1 MRHTFIVRLCVVL
14 VCILS
19 THSYADHSEKNLFG
33 GHVVLDDQVENLHL
47 DEQDNETATLI
58 RIDRLQSL
66 RIALKSSRKNQE
78 YYFLRRINGFANEVK
93 SFDDESLN
101 LLRSISDAAYNKN
114 MRQLFVA
121 TQGLLIDYHLSK
133 YNLEKAKEKR
143 AFLLEQ
149 EFLPSSNDSLNIEL
163 ELDIITIW
171 NREFTNIKS
180 IELGE
185 RLKSERL
192 SIWQK
197 IRLYTLLG
205 QAYADAGN
213 LSTSL
218 DYYLLAL
225 DATRTELDKREKK
238 NEILILNAIGVIFE
252 QLGDYNQA
260 EVYSKE
266 ALKLAYDS
274 DLDELQM
281 VVLSNLGVLYKN
293 QEFYEEALV
302 SYKSALVLAME
313 KQDNY
318 TIAQNKFNIGNIFA
332 ERLQYDSAMVYYK
345 AVENEVINW
354 DSRQEYSLALI
365 MQASVNIVREEYD
378 EAQNQLTIALGIQE
392 QINNPYTKLETYH
405 LLSVLYEKKQNFKEV
420 LNFNNLEKSLKDSL
434 NSEQQALEIQK
445 KITVY
450 EQTQTELQKTLAKEK
465 ERVLYTRNLGISVVL
480 IVVVLFSVIV
490 FALERKQKRVEKD
503 LFSTNLKLTQLSG
516 DELKRSISEIY
527 FSKPSQ
533 SIIKENKQL
542 WELFNDIMEK
552 MITEKLYRNPEFSLG
567 ELTKKVKSNTK
578 YVSSAIKLFSGLN
591 FNYFVNTFRVQE
603 ATEWLLRDNFVMT
616 MEELMQQCGFQNRG
630 TFYRAFNAKV
640 GMTPKEFRKRVV
652 SEKDIM

>member
-19 THSYADHSEKNLFG
+19 THSYAHHSEKNLFG

-78 YYFLRRINGFANEVK
+78 YYFLRRINGFANEVE

-114 MRQLFVA
+114 MRELFVA

-133 YNLEKAKEKR
+133 YNLVKAKEKR

-197 IRLYTLLG
+197 IKLYTLLG

-293 QEFYEEALV
+293 QELYEEALV
-302 SYKSALVLAME
+302 SYKSALVLAMD

-318 TIAQNKFNIGNIFA
+318 TMAQNKFNIGNIFA

-392 QINNPYTKLETYH
+392 EINNPYIKLETYH
-405 LLSVLYEKKQNFKEV
+405 LLSVLYEKKQNFKEA

-434 NSEQQALEIQK
+434 NSEQQAIEIQK

-465 ERVLYTRNLGISVVL
+465 ERVIYTRNLGISVVL

-490 FALERKQKRVEKD
+490 FALERKQKRVEKE

-516 DELKRSISEIY
+516 DELKRSVSEIY
-527 FSKPSQ
+527 FGKPSQ

-542 WELFNDIMEK
+542 WELFNYIMEK
-552 MITEKLYRNPEFSLG
+552 MITEKWYRNPEFSLG

>member
-1 MRHTFIVRLCVVL
+1 MSHTFIIRLCVVVL
-14 VCILS
+14 CILS
-19 THSYADHSEKNLFG
+19 TGSYAHYPEKYLLG
-33 GHVVLDDQVENLHL
+33 RHAVLDDQVENLQL
-47 DEQDNETATLI
+47 SERDNETATLI

-66 RIALKSSRKNQE
+66 RIALKSSRKDQE
-78 YYFLRRINGFANEVK
+78 YYFLRRINGFANEVE
-93 SFDDESLN
+93 SFDDEALN

-114 MRQLFVA
+114 MSELFVA
-121 TQGLLIDYHLSK
+121 TKGLLIDYHLSK
-133 YNLEKAKEKR
+133 YNLEKAKENR
-143 AFLLEQ
+143 SFLLEE

-171 NREFTNIKS
+171 NREFTNQKS

-185 RLKSERL
+185 KLKSERL

-197 IRLYTLLG
+197 IKLYTLLG

-213 LSTSL
+213 LSISL

-238 NEILILNAIGVIFE
+238 NEILILDSIGVIFE

-260 EVYSKE
+260 EVYYEE
-266 ALKLAYDS
+266 ALNLAHTS

-293 QEFYEEALV
+293 QQFYEEALV
-302 SYKSALVLAME
+302 SYKSALVLAIE
-313 KQDNY
+313 RQDDY
-318 TIAQNKFNIGNIFA
+318 IVAQNKFNIGNIFT

-345 AVENEVINW
+345 AVEEQVKNW

-365 MQASVNIVREEYD
+365 MQASINIERGEYN
-378 EAQNQLTIALGIQE
+378 EAENQLTIALGIQE
-392 QINNPYTKLETYH
+392 QINNPYIKLETYH
-405 LLSVLYEKKQNFKEV
+405 LLSVLYEKKENFKEA
-420 LNFNNLEKSLKDSL
+420 LNFHNLKESLKDSL

-450 EQTQTELQKTLAKEK
+450 EQTQMELQKTLAKEK
-465 ERVLYTRNLGISVVL
+465 ERVIYTRNLGISVVL
-480 IVVVLFSVIV
+480 IVVVLFLVIV
-490 FALERKQKRVEKD
+490 FALERKQKKVENE
-503 LFSTNLKLTQLSG
+503 LFSTTLKLTQLSG
-516 DELKRSISEIY
+516 DELKRSVSEIY
-527 FSKPSQ
+527 FGKPSQ
-533 SIIKENKQL
+533 AIVKQNKQL

-552 MITEKLYRNPEFSLG
+552 MITEKWYRNPEFSLN
-567 ELTKKVKSNTK
+567 ELTKKVRSNTK

-603 ATEWLLRDNFVMT
+603 ATERMLQDNFTIT
-616 MEELMQQCGFQNRG
+616 MEELMHQCGFQNRG

-652 SEKDIM
+652 SERDIM

>member
-114 MRQLFVA
+114 MRELFVA

-197 IRLYTLLG
+197 IKLYTLLG

-238 NEILILNAIGVIFE
+238 NEILILNAIGIIFE

-293 QEFYEEALV
+293 QELYEEALV

-318 TIAQNKFNIGNIFA
+318 TMAQNKFNIGNIFA

-405 LLSVLYEKKQNFKEV
+405 LLSVLYEKKQNFKEA

-450 EQTQTELQKTLAKEK
+450 EQTQIELQKTLAKEK
-465 ERVLYTRNLGISVVL
+465 ERVIYTRNLGISVVL

-490 FALERKQKRVEKD
+490 FALERKQKRVEKE

-516 DELKRSISEIY
+516 DELKRSVSEIY
-527 FSKPSQ
+527 FVKPSQ

-542 WELFNDIMEK
+542 WELFNYIMEK
-552 MITEKLYRNPEFSLG
+552 MITEKWYRNPEFSLG

>member
-1 MRHTFIVRLCVVL
+1 MSHTFIVRLCVVVL
-14 VCILS
+14 CILS
-19 THSYADHSEKNLFG
+19 TGSYAHYPEKNLFDE
-33 GHVVLDDQVENLHL
+33 HSVLDDQVENLQL
-47 DEQDNETATLI
+47 SERDNETATLI

-66 RIALKSSRKNQE
+66 RIALKSSRKDQE
-78 YYFLRRINGFANEVK
+78 YYFLRRINGFANEVE
-93 SFDDESLN
+93 SFDDEALN

-114 MRQLFVA
+114 MSELFVA
-121 TQGLLIDYHLSK
+121 TKGLLIDYHLSK
-133 YNLEKAKEKR
+133 YNLEKAKENR
-143 AFLLEQ
+143 SFLLEE

-171 NREFTNIKS
+171 NREFTNQKS

-185 RLKSERL
+185 KLKSERL

-197 IRLYTLLG
+197 IKLYTLLG

-213 LSTSL
+213 LSISL

-238 NEILILNAIGVIFE
+238 NEILILDSIGVIFE

-260 EVYSKE
+260 EVYYEE
-266 ALKLAYDS
+266 ALNLAHTS

-293 QEFYEEALV
+293 QQFYEEALV
-302 SYKSALVLAME
+302 SYKSALVLAIE
-313 KQDNY
+313 RQDDY
-318 TIAQNKFNIGNIFA
+318 IVAQNKVNIGNIFT

-345 AVENEVINW
+345 AVEEQVKNW

-365 MQASVNIVREEYD
+365 MQASINIERGEYN
-378 EAQNQLTIALGIQE
+378 EAENQLTIALGIQE
-392 QINNPYTKLETYH
+392 QINNPYIKLETYH
-405 LLSVLYEKKQNFKEV
+405 LLSVLYEKKENFKEA
-420 LNFNNLEKSLKDSL
+420 LNFHNLKESLKDSL

-450 EQTQTELQKTLAKEK
+450 EQTQMELQKTLAKEK
-465 ERVLYTRNLGISVVL
+465 ERVIYTRNLGISVVL
-480 IVVVLFSVIV
+480 IVVVLFLVIV
-490 FALERKQKRVEKD
+490 FALERKQKKVENE
-503 LFSTNLKLTQLSG
+503 LFSTTLKLTQLSG
-516 DELKRSISEIY
+516 DELKRSVSEIY
-527 FSKPSQ
+527 FGKPSQ
-533 SIIKENKQL
+533 VIVKQNKQL

-552 MITEKLYRNPEFSLG
+552 MITEKWYRNPEFSLN
-567 ELTKKVKSNTK
+567 ELTKEVRSNTK

-603 ATEWLLRDNFVMT
+603 ATERMLQDNFTIT
-616 MEELMQQCGFQNRG
+616 MEELMHQCGFQNRG

-652 SEKDIM
+652 SERDIM

>member
-1 MRHTFIVRLCVVL
+1 M
-14 VCILS
+14 
-19 THSYADHSEKNLFG
+19 
-33 GHVVLDDQVENLHL
+33 
-47 DEQDNETATLI
+47 
-58 RIDRLQSL
+58 
-66 RIALKSSRKNQE
+66 
-78 YYFLRRINGFANEVK
+78 
-93 SFDDESLN
+93 
-101 LLRSISDAAYNKN
+101 
-114 MRQLFVA
+114 M
-121 TQGLLIDYHLSK
+121 
-133 YNLEKAKEKR
+133 
-143 AFLLEQ
+143 
-149 EFLPSSNDSLNIEL
+149 
-163 ELDIITIW
+163 
-171 NREFTNIKS
+171 
-180 IELGE
+180 
-185 RLKSERL
+185 
-192 SIWQK
+192 
-197 IRLYTLLG
+197 
-205 QAYADAGN
+205 
-213 LSTSL
+213 
-218 DYYLLAL
+218 
-225 DATRTELDKREKK
+225 
-238 NEILILNAIGVIFE
+238 
-252 QLGDYNQA
+252 
-260 EVYSKE
+260 
-266 ALKLAYDS
+266 
-274 DLDELQM
+274 
-281 VVLSNLGVLYKN
+281 VLSNLGVLYKN
-293 QEFYEEALV
+293 QELYEEALV

-318 TIAQNKFNIGNIFA
+318 TMAQNKFNIGNIFA

-392 QINNPYTKLETYH
+392 QINNPYIKLETYH
-405 LLSVLYEKKQNFKEV
+405 LLSVLYEKKQNFKEA

-450 EQTQTELQKTLAKEK
+450 EQTQIELQKTLAKEK
-465 ERVLYTRNLGISVVL
+465 ERVIYTRNLGISVVL

-490 FALERKQKRVEKD
+490 FVLERKQKRVEKE

-516 DELKRSISEIY
+516 DELKRSVSEIY
-527 FSKPSQ
+527 FGKPSQ

>member
-1 MRHTFIVRLCVVL
+1 MSHTFIVRLCVVVL
-14 VCILS
+14 CILS
-19 THSYADHSEKNLFG
+19 TGSYAHYPEKNLFDE
-33 GHVVLDDQVENLHL
+33 HSVLDDQVENLQL
-47 DEQDNETATLI
+47 NERDNETATLI
-58 RIDRLQSL
+58 RIDRLQRL
-66 RIALKSSRKNQE
+66 RIALQSSSKDQE
-78 YYFLRRINGFANEVK
+78 YYFLRRINGFANEVE
-93 SFDDESLN
+93 SFDDEALN

-114 MRQLFVA
+114 MSELFVA
-121 TQGLLIDYHLSK
+121 TKGLLIDYHLSK

-143 AFLLEQ
+143 AFLLEE

-171 NREFTNIKS
+171 NREFTNQKS

-185 RLKSERL
+185 KLKSERL

-197 IRLYTLLG
+197 IKLYTLLG

-213 LSTSL
+213 LSMSL

-260 EVYSKE
+260 EVYYEE
-266 ALKLAYDS
+266 ALNLAHTS

-293 QEFYEEALV
+293 QQFYEEALV
-302 SYKSALVLAME
+302 SYKSALVLAIE
-313 KQDNY
+313 RQDDY
-318 TIAQNKFNIGNIFA
+318 IVAQNKFNIGNIFT

-345 AVENEVINW
+345 AVEEQVKNW

-365 MQASVNIVREEYD
+365 MQASINIERGEYN
-378 EAQNQLTIALGIQE
+378 EAENQLTIALGIQE
-392 QINNPYTKLETYH
+392 QINNPYIKLETYH
-405 LLSVLYEKKQNFKEV
+405 LLSVLYEKKENFKEA
-420 LNFNNLEKSLKDSL
+420 LNFHNLEESLKDSL

-450 EQTQTELQKTLAKEK
+450 EQTQMELQKTLAKEK
-465 ERVLYTRNLGISVVL
+465 ERVIYTRNLGISVVL
-480 IVVVLFSVIV
+480 IVVVLFLVIV
-490 FALERKQKRVEKD
+490 FALERKQKKVENE
-503 LFSTNLKLTQLSG
+503 LVSTTLKLTQLSG
-516 DELKRSISEIY
+516 DELKRSVSEIY

-533 SIIKENKQL
+533 AIVKQNKQL
-542 WELFNDIMEK
+542 WELFNDIMDK
-552 MITEKLYRNPEFSLG
+552 MITEKWYRNPEFSLS
-567 ELTKKVKSNTK
+567 ELTKKIRSNTK

-603 ATEWLLRDNFVMT
+603 ATERLLRDNFTMT
-616 MEELMQQCGFQNRG
+616 MEELMHQCGFQNRG

-652 SEKDIM
+652 SERDIM

>member
-1 MRHTFIVRLCVVL
+1 MSHTFIVRLCVVVL
-14 VCILS
+14 CILS
-19 THSYADHSEKNLFG
+19 TGSYAHYPEKNLFDE
-33 GHVVLDDQVENLHL
+33 HSVLDDQVENLQL
-47 DEQDNETATLI
+47 NERDNETATLI
-58 RIDRLQSL
+58 RIDRLQRL
-66 RIALKSSRKNQE
+66 RIALQSSSKDQE
-78 YYFLRRINGFANEVK
+78 YYFLRRINGFANEVE
-93 SFDDESLN
+93 SFDDEALN

-114 MRQLFVA
+114 MSELFVA
-121 TQGLLIDYHLSK
+121 TKGLLIDYHLSK

-143 AFLLEQ
+143 AFLLEE

-171 NREFTNIKS
+171 NREFTNQKS

-185 RLKSERL
+185 KLKSERL

-197 IRLYTLLG
+197 IKLYTLLG

-213 LSTSL
+213 LSMSL

-260 EVYSKE
+260 EVYYEE
-266 ALKLAYDS
+266 ALNLAHTS

-293 QEFYEEALV
+293 QQFYEEALV
-302 SYKSALVLAME
+302 SYKSALVLAIE
-313 KQDNY
+313 RQDDY
-318 TIAQNKFNIGNIFA
+318 IVAQNKFNMGNIFT

-345 AVENEVINW
+345 AVEEQVKNW

-365 MQASVNIVREEYD
+365 MQASINIERGEYN
-378 EAQNQLTIALGIQE
+378 EAENQLTIALGIQE
-392 QINNPYTKLETYH
+392 QINNPYIKLETYH
-405 LLSVLYEKKQNFKEV
+405 LLSVLYEKKENFKEA
-420 LNFNNLEKSLKDSL
+420 LNFHNLEESLKDSL

-450 EQTQTELQKTLAKEK
+450 EQTQMELQKTLAKEK
-465 ERVLYTRNLGISVVL
+465 ERVIYTRNLGISVVL
-480 IVVVLFSVIV
+480 IVVVLFLVIV
-490 FALERKQKRVEKD
+490 FALERKQKKVENE
-503 LFSTNLKLTQLSG
+503 LVSTTLKLTQLSG
-516 DELKRSISEIY
+516 DELKRSVSEIY

-533 SIIKENKQL
+533 AIVKQNKQL
-542 WELFNDIMEK
+542 WELFNDIMDK
-552 MITEKLYRNPEFSLG
+552 MITEKWYRNPEFSLS
-567 ELTKKVKSNTK
+567 ELTKKIRSNTK

-603 ATEWLLRDNFVMT
+603 ATERLLRDNFTMT
-616 MEELMQQCGFQNRG
+616 MEELMHQCGFQNRG

-652 SEKDIM
+652 SERDIM

>member
-1 MRHTFIVRLCVVL
+1 MSHTFIVRLCVVVL
-14 VCILS
+14 CILS
-19 THSYADHSEKNLFG
+19 TGSYAHYPEKNLFDEPS
-33 GHVVLDDQVENLHL
+33 VLYDQVENLQL
-47 DEQDNETATLI
+47 NERDNETATLI
-58 RIDRLQSL
+58 RIDRLQRL
-66 RIALKSSRKNQE
+66 RIALQSSSKDQE
-78 YYFLRRINGFANEVK
+78 YYFLRRINGFANEVE
-93 SFDDESLN
+93 SFHDEALN
-101 LLRSISDAAYNKN
+101 LLLSISDAAYNKN
-114 MRQLFVA
+114 MSELFVA
-121 TQGLLIDYHLSK
+121 TKGLLIDYHLSK

-143 AFLLEQ
+143 AFLLEE

-171 NREFTNIKS
+171 NREFTNQKS

-185 RLKSERL
+185 KLKSERL

-197 IRLYTLLG
+197 IKLYTLLG

-213 LSTSL
+213 LSISL

-260 EVYSKE
+260 EVYYEE
-266 ALKLAYDS
+266 ALNLAHTS

-293 QEFYEEALV
+293 QQFYEEALV
-302 SYKSALVLAME
+302 SYKSALVLAIE
-313 KQDNY
+313 RQNDY
-318 TIAQNKFNIGNIFA
+318 IVAQNKFNIGNIFT

-345 AVENEVINW
+345 AVEEQVKNR

-365 MQASVNIVREEYD
+365 MQASINIERGEYN
-378 EAQNQLTIALGIQE
+378 EAENQLTIALGIQE
-392 QINNPYTKLETYH
+392 QINNPYIKLETYH
-405 LLSVLYEKKQNFKEV
+405 LLSVLYEKKENFKEA
-420 LNFNNLEKSLKDSL
+420 LNFHNLEESLKDSL

-450 EQTQTELQKTLAKEK
+450 EQTQMELQKTLAKEK
-465 ERVLYTRNLGISVVL
+465 ERVIYTRNLGISVVL
-480 IVVVLFSVIV
+480 IVVVLFLVIV
-490 FALERKQKRVEKD
+490 FALERKQKKVENE
-503 LFSTNLKLTQLSG
+503 LVSTTLKLTQLSG
-516 DELKRSISEIY
+516 DELKRSVSEIY

-533 SIIKENKQL
+533 AIVKQNKQL

-552 MITEKLYRNPEFSLG
+552 MITEKWYRNPEFSLS
-567 ELTKKVKSNTK
+567 ELTKKIRSNTK

-603 ATEWLLRDNFVMT
+603 ATERLLRDNFTMT
-616 MEELMQQCGFQNRG
+616 MEELMHQCGFQNRG

-652 SEKDIM
+652 SERDIM